1 MTRKIS
7 TNNQKGAAIVDTVM
21 LIVFCAAILIPV
33 FRQLDQRLK
42 LLDQR
47 VANDTARSAPS
58 PIVSGHRTVGTQLAP
73 TQ

>member
-1 MTRKIS
+1 
-7 TNNQKGAAIVDTVM
+7 M